1 MSFPVRILP
10 LVLAVLLAP
19 FLAGVPRADAQPLG
33 SFTWQLQ
40 PFCNR
45 VTVNVRQDGAVYT
58 LDGTDDQC
66 GAPQKAP
73 LVGLA
78 APNPDGSIGFG
89 LNIVSPSGQAMPV
102 QARISIATLSG
113 TWSDSA
119 GNSGTFAFGA
129 NTGGSPRPTAT
140 SSGDITGVTAGT
152 GLTGGGA
159 AGDVSLAVNPA
170 VVQSRVTTAC
180 PAGQALR
187 SINQDG
193 TAACEPISGAA
204 GGDITAVN
212 AGAGLTGGGTAGD
225 VSLAVAFGG
234 DGVLAASARA
244 DHEHAAAGAGSV
256 GVGPGALA
264 LSTAA
269 DTTALGFSAL
279 GGSFS
284 GARNTAVGSRALES
298 FGTGVENTA
307 LGRNGLRLLADGSG
321 NTVAG
326 NAALA
331 GLTNGD
337 FNTALGAGALVL
349 FASGDS
355 NTAVG
360 FRAGLSTASG
370 SELTLI
376 GHNTEAA
383 TGLTNAA
390 AIGSR
395 ARVDVSQAMVLGSV
409 VGVNGAAFNTSVGI
423 GTTSPDAA
431 LDIVRDGQGDLLQLT
446 RFGLTEGARV
456 TFRSARGTLAA
467 PTALLAGDNLMFL
480 QGMGHTGT
488 EFTPNQRA
496 FLVAEAAE
504 NWTSSATGTRWR
516 LSTTPN
522 GTTGEIERLRIDHDG
537 EIGIGTSN
545 PQSTLDV
552 NGTLRVVTLGAAGAT
567 PLCRNVTNQ
576 IATCSSSLRYKQDIA
591 RFGSGLDVVHRLRPI
606 SFTWKDG
613 GLRDVGFGAEDVAA
627 IDPRLATFNDAGQV
641 EGVKYDRLT
650 TVLVNAV
657 KELEALVGTLKS
669 DKDALKLRLA
679 AIEAR
684 LGAKER

>member
-1 MSFPVRILP
+1 MPGLVRT
-10 LVLAVLLAP
+10 LAVLTALATS
-19 FLAGVPRADAQPLG
+19 LAAVPWSLAQPLG

-66 GAPQKAP
+66 GAAQTAP

-78 APNPDGSIGFG
+78 ALNPDGTIAFG
-89 LNIVSPSGQAMPV
+89 LNIVSPTGQAIPV
-102 QARISIATLSG
+102 QARISFATLSG
-113 TWSDSA
+113 TWSDAA
-119 GNSGTFAFGA
+119 GNGGVFAFGA
-129 NTGGSPRPTAT
+129 NTGGIPRPNTPST
-140 SSGDITGVTAGT
+140 GGDITGVAAGA
-152 GLTGGGA
+152 GLTGGGT
-159 AGDVSLAVNPA
+159 AGDVALAVDTA
-170 VVQSRVTTAC
+170 VIQSRVTTAC

-187 SINQDG
+187 SINQNG
-193 TAACEPISGAA
+193 TAVCEPITGSG

-307 LGRNGLRLLADGSG
+307 LGRNGLRLLTDGSG

-370 SELTLI
+370 NELTLI

-409 VGVNGAAFNTSVGI
+409 AGVNGAAFNTSVGI
-423 GTTSPDAA
+423 GTTSPAAA
-431 LDIVRDGQGDLLQLT
+431 LDIVRDGQGNLLQLT
-446 RFGLTEGARV
+446 RFGLTEGARL
-456 TFRSARGTLAA
+456 TFRSARGTPAA
-467 PTALLAGDNLMFL
+467 PAALLTGDNLMFL

-504 NWTSSATGTRWR
+504 NWTPTATGTRWR

-552 NGTLRVVTLGAAGAT
+552 NGTVRVVTLGAAGAT

-591 RFGSGLDVVHRLRPI
+591 PFASGLDVVHRLRPI

-627 IDPRLATFNDAGQV
+627 IDSRLTTLNDRGEV

-657 KELEALVGTLKS
+657 KELQ
-669 DKDALKLRLA
+669 DRNDALERRLA
-679 AIEAR
+679 ELETR
-684 LGAKER
+684 LASTRR

>member
-1 MSFPVRILP
+1 MPGLVRT
-10 LVLAVLLAP
+10 LAVLTALATS
-19 FLAGVPRADAQPLG
+19 LAAVPWSLAQPLG

-66 GAPQKAP
+66 GAAQTAP

-78 APNPDGSIGFG
+78 ALNPDGTIAFG
-89 LNIVSPSGQAMPV
+89 LNIVSPTGQAIPV
-102 QARISIATLSG
+102 QARISFATLSG
-113 TWSDSA
+113 TWSDAA
-119 GNSGTFAFGA
+119 GNGGVFAFGA
-129 NTGGSPRPTAT
+129 NTGGIPRPNTPST
-140 SSGDITGVTAGT
+140 GGDITGVAAGA
-152 GLTGGGA
+152 GLTGGGT
-159 AGDVSLAVNPA
+159 AGDVALAVDTA
-170 VVQSRVTTAC
+170 VIQSRVTTAC

-187 SINQDG
+187 SINQNG
-193 TAACEPISGAA
+193 TAVCEPITGSG

-307 LGRNGLRLLADGSG
+307 LGRNGLRLLTDGSG

-370 SELTLI
+370 NELTLI

-409 VGVNGAAFNTSVGI
+409 AGVNGAAFNTSVGI
-423 GTTSPDAA
+423 GTTSPAAA
-431 LDIVRDGQGDLLQLT
+431 LDIVRDGQGNLLQLT
-446 RFGLTEGARV
+446 RFGLTEGARM
-456 TFRSARGTLAA
+456 TFRSARGTPAA
-467 PTALLAGDNLMFL
+467 PAALLTGDNLMFL

-504 NWTSSATGTRWR
+504 NWTSTATGTRWR

-552 NGTLRVVTLGAAGAT
+552 NGTVRVVTLGAAGAT

-591 RFGSGLDVVHRLRPI
+591 PFASGLDVVHRLRPI

-627 IDPRLATFNDAGQV
+627 IDSAPDDAQ
-641 EGVKYDRLT
+641 
-650 TVLVNAV
+650 
-657 KELEALVGTLKS
+657 
-669 DKDALKLRLA
+669 
-679 AIEAR
+679 
-684 LGAKER
+684 

>member
-1 MSFPVRILP
+1 MPGLVRT
-10 LVLAVLLAP
+10 LAVLTALATS
-19 FLAGVPRADAQPLG
+19 LAAVPWSLAQPLG

-66 GAPQKAP
+66 GAAQTAP

-78 APNPDGSIGFG
+78 ALNPDGTIAFG
-89 LNIVSPSGQAMPV
+89 LNIVSPTGQAIPV
-102 QARISIATLSG
+102 QARISFATLSG
-113 TWSDSA
+113 TWSDAA
-119 GNSGTFAFGA
+119 GNGGVFAFGA
-129 NTGGSPRPTAT
+129 NTGGIPRPNTPST
-140 SSGDITGVTAGT
+140 GGDITGVAAGA
-152 GLTGGGA
+152 GLTGGGT
-159 AGDVSLAVNPA
+159 AGDVALAVDTA
-170 VVQSRVTTAC
+170 VIQSRVTTAC

-187 SINQDG
+187 SINQNG
-193 TAACEPISGAA
+193 TAVCEPITGSG

-307 LGRNGLRLLADGSG
+307 LGRNGLRLLTDGSG

-370 SELTLI
+370 TELMLI

-409 VGVNGAAFNTSVGI
+409 AGVNGAAFNTSVGI
-423 GTTSPDAA
+423 GTTSPAAA
-431 LDIVRDGQGDLLQLT
+431 LDIVRDGQGNLLQLT
-446 RFGLTEGARV
+446 RFGLTEGARM
-456 TFRSARGTLAA
+456 TFRSARGTPAA
-467 PTALLAGDNLMFL
+467 PAALLTGDNLMFL

-504 NWTSSATGTRWR
+504 NWTSTATGTRWR

-552 NGTLRVVTLGAAGAT
+552 NGTVRVVTLGAAGAT

-591 RFGSGLDVVHRLRPI
+591 PFASGLDVVHRLRPI

-627 IDPRLATFNDAGQV
+627 IDSRLTTLNDRGEV

-657 KELEALVGTLKS
+657 KELQ
-669 DKDALKLRLA
+669 DRNDALERRLA
-679 AIEAR
+679 ELETR
-684 LGAKER
+684 LASTRR

>member
-1 MSFPVRILP
+1 MPGLVRT
-10 LVLAVLLAP
+10 LAVLTALATS
-19 FLAGVPRADAQPLG
+19 LAAVPWSLAQPLG

-66 GAPQKAP
+66 GAAQTAP

-78 APNPDGSIGFG
+78 ALNPDGTIAFG
-89 LNIVSPSGQAMPV
+89 LNIVSPTGQAIPV
-102 QARISIATLSG
+102 QARISFATLSG
-113 TWSDSA
+113 TWSDAA
-119 GNSGTFAFGA
+119 GNGGVFAFGA
-129 NTGGSPRPTAT
+129 NTGGIPRPNTPST
-140 SSGDITGVTAGT
+140 GGDITGVAAGA
-152 GLTGGGA
+152 GLTGGGT
-159 AGDVSLAVNPA
+159 AGDVALAVDTA
-170 VVQSRVTTAC
+170 VIQSRVTTAC

-187 SINQDG
+187 SINQNG
-193 TAACEPISGAA
+193 TAVCEPITGSG

-307 LGRNGLRLLADGSG
+307 LGRNGLRLLTDGSG

-370 SELTLI
+370 TELTLI

-409 VGVNGAAFNTSVGI
+409 AGVNGAAFNTSVGI
-423 GTTSPDAA
+423 GTTSPAAA
-431 LDIVRDGQGDLLQLT
+431 LDIVRDGQGNLLQLT
-446 RFGLTEGARV
+446 RFGLTEGARM
-456 TFRSARGTLAA
+456 TFRSARGTPAA
-467 PTALLAGDNLMFL
+467 PAALLTGDNLMFL

-504 NWTSSATGTRWR
+504 NWTPTATGTRWR

-552 NGTLRVVTLGAAGAT
+552 NGTVRVVTLGAAGAT

-591 RFGSGLDVVHRLRPI
+591 PFASGLDVVHRLRPI

-627 IDPRLATFNDAGQV
+627 IDSRLTTLNDRGEV

-657 KELEALVGTLKS
+657 KELQ
-669 DKDALKLRLA
+669 DRNDALERRLA
-679 AIEAR
+679 ELETR
-684 LGAKER
+684 LASTRR

>member
-1 MSFPVRILP
+1 MPGLVRT
-10 LVLAVLLAP
+10 LAVLTALATS
-19 FLAGVPRADAQPLG
+19 LAAVPWSLAQPLG

-66 GAPQKAP
+66 GAAQTAP

-78 APNPDGSIGFG
+78 ALNPDGTIAFG
-89 LNIVSPSGQAMPV
+89 LNIVSPTGQAIPV
-102 QARISIATLSG
+102 QARISFATLSG
-113 TWSDSA
+113 TWSDAA
-119 GNSGTFAFGA
+119 GNGGVFAFGA
-129 NTGGSPRPTAT
+129 NTGGIPRPNTPST
-140 SSGDITGVTAGT
+140 GGDITGVAAGA
-152 GLTGGGA
+152 GLTGGGT
-159 AGDVSLAVNPA
+159 AGDVALAVDTA
-170 VVQSRVTTAC
+170 VIQSRVTTAC

-187 SINQDG
+187 SINQNG
-193 TAACEPISGAA
+193 TAVCEPITGSG

-307 LGRNGLRLLADGSG
+307 LGRNGLRLLTDGSG

-370 SELTLI
+370 NELTLI

-409 VGVNGAAFNTSVGI
+409 AGVNGAAFNTSVGI
-423 GTTSPDAA
+423 GTTSPAAA
-431 LDIVRDGQGDLLQLT
+431 LDIVRDGQGNLLQLT
-446 RFGLTEGARV
+446 RFGLTEGARM
-456 TFRSARGTLAA
+456 TFRSARGTPAA
-467 PTALLAGDNLMFL
+467 PAALLTGDNLMFL

-504 NWTSSATGTRWR
+504 NWTSTATGTRWR

-552 NGTLRVVTLGAAGAT
+552 NGTVRVVTLGAAGAT

-591 RFGSGLDVVHRLRPI
+591 PFASGLDVVHRLRPI

-627 IDPRLATFNDAGQV
+627 IDSRLTTLNDRGEV

-657 KELEALVGTLKS
+657 KELQ
-669 DKDALKLRLA
+669 DRNDALERRLA
-679 AIEAR
+679 ELETR
-684 LGAKER
+684 LASTRR